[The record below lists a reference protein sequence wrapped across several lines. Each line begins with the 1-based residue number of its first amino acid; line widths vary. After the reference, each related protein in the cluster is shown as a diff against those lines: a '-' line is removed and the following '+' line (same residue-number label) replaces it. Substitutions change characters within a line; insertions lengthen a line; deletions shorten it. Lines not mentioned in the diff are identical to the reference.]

1 MAVLAFEDDS
11 HFEREADIAILKRT
25 RTPLSSFM
33 PSVLNVEPRS
43 TNRKA
48 ITTFDLPVNIY
59 CENTCSTVRGSN
71 AATSCLIIYNNFC
84 WLLRIL

>member
-48 ITTFDLPVNIY
+48 ITTFDLPVNNY
-59 CENTCSTVRGSN
+59 CESTCCSARGGN
-71 AATSCLIIYNNFC
+71 AATGCLIIYNNFC
-84 WLLRIL
+84 WLLLIL